1 MTENESIEPID
12 DQVPSADEEVA
23 RLRLQLDEK
32 SLKELV
38 RLGLVEW
45 DRESHVIKKGPNFDS
60 QRPLKK

>member
-45 DRESHVIKKGPNFDS
+45 DRENHVIKKGPNFDS

>member
-1 MTENESIEPID
+1 MTENQSIQHND
-12 DQVPSADEEVA
+12 DPPPSADEEVA

-45 DRESHVIKKGPNFDS
+45 DGENHVIKKGPNFDRE
-60 QRPLKK
+60 RPLKK